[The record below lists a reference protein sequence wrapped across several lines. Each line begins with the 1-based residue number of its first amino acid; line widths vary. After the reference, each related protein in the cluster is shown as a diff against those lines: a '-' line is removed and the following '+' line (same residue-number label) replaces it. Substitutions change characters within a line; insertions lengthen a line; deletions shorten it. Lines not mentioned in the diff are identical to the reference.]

1 LRTYEQVMLELFLD
15 TILMIHGHALFS
27 KRAETLENAS
37 ETPSFYQNDLA
48 RRNTTDVTGG

>member
-1 LRTYEQVMLELFLD
+1 LRTYEQVMLELFLA
-15 TILMIHGHALFS
+15 TISMIHGHALFS